1 LTGLSTSLAVRST
14 QAGLIENPAGQGS
27 QNKIGQNRIGQ
38 NRIGQDRNGQNRI
51 GQNRIGQ
58 NRIERGAPGQ
68 SRTDRVQA
76 RWDQER

>member
-27 QNKIGQNRIGQ
+27 QNRIGQNRIGQ
-38 NRIGQDRNGQNRI
+38 NRIGQDRN